1 MAFGNDQILHDKA
14 HAAGL
19 MIRAALVLG
28 AGPFPG
34 ALSAGLAALGWTCLS
49 SLPVDPIAFLGAV
62 VIIDGHL
69 TPRQD
74 TITSL
79 ANRRTIVVVVGSI
92 RRPLPLIEA
101 IRGGATEVVDA
112 DLSYADLVD
121 AVARAL
127 TPHPAKGSPAERR
140 RVLLA
145 ALHDRHREQL
155 LLDRLTPR
163 EQQVLR
169 ALAAGRSASEIAAAE
184 RLGLATV
191 RSHVQSVLRKLE
203 VSSQLAAVAIGRRGL
218 REINVADQVI

>member
-1 MAFGNDQILHDKA
+1 
-14 HAAGL
+14 

-34 ALSAGLAALGWTCLS
+34 ALSAGLAALGWTCLT
-49 SLPVDPIAFLGAV
+49 SLPVDPTAFLGAV
-62 VIIDGHL
+62 VVIDGYRS
-69 TPRQD
+69 PRQD

-79 ANRRTIVVVVGSI
+79 ASHRTMVVAVGSI

-101 IRGGATEVVDA
+101 VRSGATEVVDA
-112 DLSYADLVD
+112 DLAYADLVD

-127 TPHPAKGSPAERR
+127 TPHPARANSAERR
-140 RVLLA
+140 RMLLA
-145 ALHDRHREQL
+145 ALRDRHREQL

-169 ALAAGRSASEIAAAE
+169 ALAAGRSAGEIAAAE
-184 RLGLATV
+184 QLGLATV

-203 VSSQLAAVAIGRRGL
+203 VSSQLAAVAIGRRGW